1 MEIANVDDDEKQ
13 NCFHKIDA
21 SVLLKY
27 LHTLLKYLFI
37 LIIVSFT
44 HWDKVNTKKSR
55 LWYTKSKE
63 II

>member
-44 HWDKVNTKKSR
+44 P
-55 LWYTKSKE
+55 
-63 II
+63 